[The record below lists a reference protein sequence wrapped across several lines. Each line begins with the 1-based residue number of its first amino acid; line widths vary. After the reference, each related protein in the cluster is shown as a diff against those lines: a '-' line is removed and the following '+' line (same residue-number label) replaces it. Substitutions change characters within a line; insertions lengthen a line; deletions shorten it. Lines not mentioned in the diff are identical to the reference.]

1 MMMVM
6 MMIVKTVR
14 MEIEIEIEAKNF
26 KVNRR
31 CERQIANET
40 ERDKS

>member
-1 MMMVM
+1 MMVM

-14 MEIEIEIEAKNF
+14 MDIEIEAKNF

-40 ERDKS
+40 ERDKR